1 MQKEGNE
8 KKLTEYKKYPTEDP
22 REKKNAKVKNTSQSW
37 DSSAWWAEWWIK
49 PYLFQKTNF
58 RDILLLDFDEN
69 SKKRQLRSGVCR
81 ISTQYLTSK
90 L

>member
-37 DSSAWWAEWWIK
+37 DSSAWWAEWWIN

-69 SKKRQLRSGVCR
+69 SKKGSWEVAFAE
-81 ISTQYLTSK
+81 SPHNT
-90 L
+90 